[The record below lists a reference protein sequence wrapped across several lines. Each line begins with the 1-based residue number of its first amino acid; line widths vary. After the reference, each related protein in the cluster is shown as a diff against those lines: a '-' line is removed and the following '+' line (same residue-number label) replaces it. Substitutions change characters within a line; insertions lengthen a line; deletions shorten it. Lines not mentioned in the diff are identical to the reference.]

1 MDMAFLRRAQRMLE
15 GRAPARLDH
24 SMLLASLAAQRAVDA
39 GAQAVATGAGER
51 RRGEEE
57 PLVELLVA
65 GPDWRS
71 AASAQHGCFSRAEV
85 KRRVN
90 VR

>member
-1 MDMAFLRRAQRMLE
+1 MDMAFLRRAQRMLDKRE
-15 GRAPARLDH
+15 PAPLDFP
-24 SMLLASLAAQRAVDA
+24 MLLASLAAQRAAGD
-39 GAQAVATGAGER
+39 GAQAKAVICEGPR
-51 RRGEEE
+51 PGEEE

-65 GPDWRS
+65 GSGWRE
-71 AASAQHGCFSRAEV
+71 AVSAQQGCFSRAEV